1 MPVLSHKA
9 MAMTQDR
16 LAAYQ
21 AFCRDCRGDF
31 RRIARKAGDC
41 DADDV
46 ACEAWLMAAAFE
58 AGGAGVD
65 FADADFRQRLLAHL
79 FQHFVRYN
87 DRRIAA
93 ALRFEVEDEA
103 LPLLERLAAP
113 TPDPLSVALA
123 TEEHVDMPLP
133 SYRHSQ
139 AAAWAS
145 FISVRGGHMPT
156 VARHLMISLSW
167 CYRRYTRAL
176 RLAETQWPLPDG
188 LPVPP
193 GEQPQPW
200 RRYRA
205 MRTPHQFSFDFDPVL
220 ALDVPLADQRFQFLE
235 GGPWQAPPLLGRIDL

>member
-46 ACEAWLMAAAFE
+46 ACEAWLMAAAFA
-58 AGGAGVD
+58 AGGTGVD
-65 FADADFRQRLLAHL
+65 FADTDFRQRLLAHL

-235 GGPWQAPPLLGRIDL
+235 GGPWQAPPFLGRIDL